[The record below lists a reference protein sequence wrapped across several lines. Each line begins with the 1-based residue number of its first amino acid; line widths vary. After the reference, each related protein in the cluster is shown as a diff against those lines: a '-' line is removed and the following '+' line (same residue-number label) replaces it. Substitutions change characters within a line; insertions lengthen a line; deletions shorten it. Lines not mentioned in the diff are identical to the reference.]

1 MIKLKSILKSIFE
14 LFYLKGGVTL
24 PPPRQKL
31 SVLSSMWILPPF
43 AFATLDSLIELFNE
57 RSAGIVY
64 DLAKHSRHKLRDVR
78 GRKELPCGTCYL
90 YKIT

>member
-64 DLAKHSRHKLRDVR
+64 DLA
-78 GRKELPCGTCYL
+78 
-90 YKIT
+90 